1 MLFVIDGRKED
12 VLSVSSIL
20 YLSPLSISLKLTG
33 TLSRFQMESGILTQS
48 KEVLLKILYEGEGED
63 LLYQDVKV
71 LKRTKIFGIFF
82 KIYSKAHLKYFLQSV
97 QIWQP

>member
-12 VLSVSSIL
+12 VLAVSSIL
-20 YLSPLSISLKLTG
+20 YLSPLMSQILGISLKLTG

-63 LLYQDVKV
+63 LLYQDIKV
-71 LKRTKIFGIFF
+71 LKRQNVMFGIFF
-82 KIYSKAHLKYFLQSV
+82 KISKTYV
-97 QIWQP
+97 

>member
-63 LLYQDVKV
+63 LLYQDIKV
-71 LKRTKIFGIFF
+71 LKRQKIMFGIFF
-82 KIYSKAHLKYFLQSV
+82 KISKTYV
-97 QIWQP
+97 

>member
-63 LLYQDVKV
+63 LLYQDIKV
-71 LKRTKIFGIFF
+71 LKRKKKCLEYF
-82 KIYSKAHLKYFLQSV
+82 SKYTPRHMCNIFLQSV
-97 QIWQP
+97 KI